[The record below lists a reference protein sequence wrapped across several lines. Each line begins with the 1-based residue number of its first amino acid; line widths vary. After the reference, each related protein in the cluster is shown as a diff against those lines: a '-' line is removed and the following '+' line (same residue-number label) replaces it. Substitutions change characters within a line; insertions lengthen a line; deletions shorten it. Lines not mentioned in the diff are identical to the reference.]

1 MIYKR
6 DIPEKDLILYKSIL
20 ESFQSKIVDVYSINT
35 NTVPGLLIVAYTYNG
50 QLSKA
55 RQYLYIH
62 ENDIRDYKLNIIL
75 N

>member
-35 NTVPGLLIVAYTYNG
+35 NTLPGLLIVGYTYNG
-50 QLSKA
+50 QSTKA
-55 RQYLYIH
+55 HQYLCIH